1 VFTRFP
7 LQVGGT
13 QTVSAAYLVQPP
25 TPSQAPVCPH
35 VDLSVVTQTV
45 CGSSTPRAVGPQVP
59 MRPLWLQ
66 LTQGPLQAVLQ
77 QTPSA
82 QNLDAHWAAAEQM
95 APSGLSPQLP
105 ATHFTLPAQSAS
117 EAQLAKQALLLV
129 SQLYGWQVIDAP
141 EVQLPLPSHT
151 RTPPTAAPLQVPA
164 WQTVPD
170 S

>member
-35 VDLSVVTQTV
+35 VDLSVVAQTL
-45 CGSSTPRAVGPQVP
+45 CGSSAPRAVGPQVP
-59 MRPLWLQ
+59 RCPLWLQ
-66 LTQGPLQAVLQ
+66 LTHAPLQAVLQ

-82 QNLDAHWAAAEQM
+82 QNWDAHWAEAEQT

-105 ATHFTLPAQSAS
+105 ATHFTLFAQSPS
-117 EAQLAKQALLLV
+117 EAQVAKHAPVPV
-129 SQLYGWQVIDAP
+129 SQL
-141 EVQLPLPSHT
+141 
-151 RTPPTAAPLQVPA
+151 
-164 WQTVPD
+164 
-170 S
+170 